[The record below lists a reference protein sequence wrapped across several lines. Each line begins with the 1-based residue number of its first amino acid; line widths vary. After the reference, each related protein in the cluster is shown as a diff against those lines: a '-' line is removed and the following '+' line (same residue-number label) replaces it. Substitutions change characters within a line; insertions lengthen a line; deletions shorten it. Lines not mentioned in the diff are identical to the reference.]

1 MKKCKIQEFD
11 KNYMMIDE
19 KEMIFEEEYP
29 DKDQCDYILAKIV
42 HKEFKEYNIEYSAMI
57 QTIRMGEI
65 GRYRIDGVPFGVNAF
80 IITIEME
87 EWLWMMFGDWANQ
100 HYYLLKTS

>member
-1 MKKCKIQEFD
+1 MKKCKVQEFD

-29 DKDQCDYILAKIV
+29 DREQYDYILDKISHQEV
-42 HKEFKEYNIEYSAMI
+42 KEYNIEYSATV

-65 GRYRIDGVPFGVNAF
+65 GKYRLDGVPFGFNAF
-80 IITIEME
+80 IITVE
-87 EWLWMMFGDWANQ
+87 EE
-100 HYYLLKTS
+100 